1 MFCKEEEMLHQYTL
15 EDKKI
20 WVELNKEFIDY
31 EYQEE
36 NVWNH
41 PLKSGNLEEDFDNI
55 MRDSMFSTVL
65 FLILEEGVPI
75 GFMNL
80 QSFYSIWSHG
90 KVFLL
95 DDFFIQENFRGK
107 GYGSKALQDLEEYA
121 KENNIK
127 RIQLWA
133 ENTNPKAIQFYP
145 KHHYKEQ
152 EIHLFV
158 KYMKK

>member
-1 MFCKEEEMLHQYTL
+1 MFCKEEEMLHQCTL

-107 GYGSKALQDLEEYA
+107 GYGSKALQDLEEYT

-145 KHHYKEQ
+145 KHHYNEQ

>member
-1 MFCKEEEMLHQYTL
+1 MLHQCTL

-145 KHHYKEQ
+145 KHHYNEQ

>member
-1 MFCKEEEMLHQYTL
+1 MFCKEEEMLHQCTL

-107 GYGSKALQDLEEYA
+107 GYGTKPCRTWKNMRKKIISNEFSYGQKTQIP
-121 KENNIK
+121 KQFNFIPNIITRSRK
-127 RIQLWA
+127 FICL
-133 ENTNPKAIQFYP
+133 
-145 KHHYKEQ
+145 
-152 EIHLFV
+152 
-158 KYMKK
+158 

>member
-1 MFCKEEEMLHQYTL
+1 MFCKEEEMLHQCTL

-95 DDFFIQENFRGK
+95 DDFFIQENFP
-107 GYGSKALQDLEEYA
+107 SK
-121 KENNIK
+121 
-127 RIQLWA
+127 
-133 ENTNPKAIQFYP
+133 
-145 KHHYKEQ
+145 
-152 EIHLFV
+152 
-158 KYMKK
+158 

>member
-1 MFCKEEEMLHQYTL
+1 M
-15 EDKKI
+15 
-20 WVELNKEFIDY
+20 NKEFIYY

-95 DDFFIQENFRGK
+95 DDFLFRKTFVEKDMAAKPCRTWKNMQKQIISNEFSYGQKTQIPKQFNSIPNIITRSRKFIC
-107 GYGSKALQDLEEYA
+107 L
-121 KENNIK
+121 
-127 RIQLWA
+127 
-133 ENTNPKAIQFYP
+133 
-145 KHHYKEQ
+145 
-152 EIHLFV
+152 
-158 KYMKK
+158 